1 MQPARELPTYLT
13 RTATSLHKAHA
24 RGPINH
30 AGGRRR
36 RYSRLVFKGA
46 ESERNFSFLPHTGRL
61 GVKTRHAPFLPPPL
75 YITSQWR
82 RIRKRILHSSSTA
95 AYTHT
100 HVHATHTGCSE
111 INAARVC
118 SLGSLVRIFLRRSL
132 SLAGT
137 RSNRARASERAS
149 EGPPAENARTTAGSP
164 RASTA
169 AAKRERDKE
178 REREGE
184 EGARAE
190 KDREQR
196 NHFGGWRVREI
207 RGLRVSVS
215 WCF

>member
-1 MQPARELPTYLT
+1 MQPARELPIYLT

-61 GVKTRHAPFLPPPL
+61 GVKTRHAPFLPLPL

-100 HVHATHTGCSE
+100 HTCMQPTQ
-111 INAARVC
+111 AAPRLMQRACVALALSC
-118 SLGSLVRIFLRRSL
+118 GSFCAALSL
-132 SLAGT
+132 SPGRDRIA
-137 RSNRARASERAS
+137 RARASERAKGHQQRTR
-149 EGPPAENARTTAGSP
+149 GPPPDR
-164 RASTA
+164 RAPPPPLQ
-169 AAKRERDKE
+169 KERGIRRE
-178 REREGE
+178 RERGRERREREPRKTESSVIISEDE
-184 EGARAE
+184 ECAR
-190 KDREQR
+190 
-196 NHFGGWRVREI
+196 
-207 RGLRVSVS
+207 
-215 WCF
+215 